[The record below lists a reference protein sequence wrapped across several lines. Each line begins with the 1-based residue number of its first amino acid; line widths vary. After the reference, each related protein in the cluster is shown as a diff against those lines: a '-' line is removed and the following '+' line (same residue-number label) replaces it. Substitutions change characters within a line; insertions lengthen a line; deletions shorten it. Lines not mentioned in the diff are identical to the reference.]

1 MPRSTEVNADEMT
14 IQTALS
20 ETIDKSFE
28 VRPAGT
34 RGEVSFELALVHAGR
49 TAVECR
55 YEIAGRDDAP
65 VIVVAGGISAGRHV
79 IANSADASAGWWQEQ
94 AASFERCRV
103 VAIDWIGSDGS
114 LDCPIDPI
122 DQANVLAL
130 LLDALGIDRVAAFIG
145 ASYGAMVGQQLAVH
159 FPGRCGAILSFSA
172 GASAHPFSS
181 ACRSLQRKA
190 VAIAEAGGDPAAGVA
205 LARAL
210 AMLTYRTADEYRVR
224 FDAAPSVADGN
235 VRVSAEDYLD
245 AQGER
250 YAARTTGAA
259 YRRLSE
265 SIDLHRVDPAA
276 LRLPATFVAV
286 ESDWLVPIEDIR
298 ALAEAVPG
306 ARFVLMPSLY
316 GHDGFLKEE
325 AQVATIITE
334 FLAALEPAR

>member
-1 MPRSTEVNADEMT
+1 MRVAEQISPLVTDEVGDCPAVRGALTLAIEM
-14 IQTALS
+14 
-20 ETIDKSFE
+20 
-28 VRPAGT
+28 
-34 RGEVSFELALVHAGR
+34 VHAGPKR
-49 TAVECR
+49 LTMT
-55 YEIAGRDDAP
+55 YEFVGDPFAP
-65 VIVVAGGISAGRHV
+65 VILVGGGISAGRHV
-79 IANSADASAGWWQEQ
+79 ISSDPFPEAGWWEAQK
-94 AASFERCRV
+94 ASFAGTRLL
-103 VAIDWIGSDGS
+103 AIDWIGADGT
-114 LDCPIDPI
+114 LDCPIDPA
-122 DQANVLAL
+122 DQATILVR
-130 LLDALGIDRVAAFIG
+130 LLDELGIDRVAAFIG
-145 ASYGAMVGQQLAVH
+145 ASYGAMVGQQLAAR
-159 FPGRCGAILSFSA
+159 FPARCGALLSISA

-190 VAIAEAGGDPAAGVA
+190 VAIAEQGGDPAAGVA

-224 FDAAPSVADGN
+224 FDAAPTVTGDV

-245 AQGER
+245 AQGSR
-250 YAARTTGAA
+250 YAARTGGAA

-276 LRLPATFVAV
+276 LALPATFVAV

-325 AQVATIITE
+325 AQVAAIMSV
-334 FLAALEPAR
+334 FLSSLEPAR

>member
-1 MPRSTEVNADEMT
+1 MRVAEQQSVLQGDELGDCRAVRG
-14 IQTALS
+14 ALS
-20 ETIDKSFE
+20 
-28 VRPAGT
+28 
-34 RGEVSFELALVHAGR
+34 LALDMVHAGPKQL
-49 TAVECR
+49 TVL
-55 YEIAGRDDAP
+55 YELVGDPVAP
-65 VIVVAGGISAGRHV
+65 VILVGGGISAGRHV
-79 IANSADASAGWWQEQ
+79 ISSDRFPEGGWWEAQK
-94 AASFERCRV
+94 ASFADTRLL
-103 VAIDWIGSDGS
+103 AIDWIGADGS

-122 DQANVLAL
+122 DQAKALAH
-130 LLDALGIDRVAAFIG
+130 LLDELGIDRVTAFVG
-145 ASYGAMVGQQLAVH
+145 ASYGAMVGQQLAAR
-159 FPGRCGAILSFSA
+159 FPDRCGALLSISA

-190 VAIAEAGGDPAAGVA
+190 VAIAEQGGDPALGVA

-210 AMLTYRTADEYRVR
+210 AMLTYRTADEYRAR
-224 FDAAPSVADGN
+224 FDAPPTVTGDV

-245 AQGER
+245 AQGAR
-250 YAARTTGAA
+250 YAARTGGAA

-276 LRLPATFVAV
+276 LRLPAAFVAV

-334 FLAALEPAR
+334 FLSSLEPAR

>member
-1 MPRSTEVNADEMT
+1 MHVAEQTLTLDQDDGGDCRAARGAVAMTVEMLHAGPRR
-14 IQTALS
+14 LS
-20 ETIDKSFE
+20 VTY
-28 VRPAGT
+28 
-34 RGEVSFELALVHAGR
+34 ELAGKP
-49 TAVECR
+49 
-55 YEIAGRDDAP
+55 GDP
-65 VIVVAGGISAGRHV
+65 VILVGGGISAGRHV
-79 IANSADASAGWWQEQ
+79 VSSKAFPDAGWWEAQK
-94 AASFERCRV
+94 ASFAGYRML
-103 VAIDWIGSDGS
+103 AIDWIGADGS
-114 LDCPIDPI
+114 LDCPIDPA
-122 DQANVLAL
+122 DQATVLARL
-130 LLDALGIDRVAAFIG
+130 LEELGIERVVAFIG
-145 ASYGAMVGQQLAVH
+145 ASYGAMVGQQLAAR
-159 FPGRCGAILSFSA
+159 FPGLCGAILSISA
-172 GASAHPFSS
+172 AASAHPFSS

-224 FDAAPSVADGN
+224 FDTPPTVAGDV

-245 AQGER
+245 AQGAR
-250 YAARTTGAA
+250 YAGRTGGAA

-298 ALAEAVPG
+298 ALADAVQG

-325 AQVATIITE
+325 AQVAMIIGE
-334 FLAALEPAR
+334 FLSSLEPAR

>member
-1 MPRSTEVNADEMT
+1 MT
-14 IQTALS
+14 TQAALS
-20 ETIDKSFE
+20 ETIDPACS
-28 VRPAGT
+28 VLPAGM
-34 RGEVSFELALVHAGR
+34 RGAFPVELTLVHAGPA
-49 TAVECR
+49 TVECR
-55 YEIAGRDDAP
+55 YEVVGPDGAP
-65 VIVVAGGISAGRHV
+65 VVVVGGGISAGRHV
-79 IANSADASAGWWQEQ
+79 IANSADDSAGWWQAQ
-94 AASFERCRV
+94 AGSFAGHRV
-103 VAIDWIGSDGS
+103 VAIDWIGADGS
-114 LDCPIDPI
+114 LDCPIDPL
-122 DQANVLAL
+122 DQATVLVR
-130 LLDALGIDRVAAFIG
+130 LLDHLDIDRVAAFIG
-145 ASYGAMVGQQLAVH
+145 ASYGAMVGQQLAAH
-159 FPGRCGAILSFSA
+159 FPERCGAILSISA
-172 GASAHPFSS
+172 SASAHPFSS

-224 FDAAPSVADGN
+224 FDAPPTVAGDV

-245 AQGER
+245 AQGAR
-250 YAARTTGAA
+250 YAARTVGAA

-265 SIDLHRVDPAA
+265 SIDLHCVDPAA

-325 AQVATIITE
+325 AQVAAIISE
-334 FLAALEPAR
+334 FLSALEPAR